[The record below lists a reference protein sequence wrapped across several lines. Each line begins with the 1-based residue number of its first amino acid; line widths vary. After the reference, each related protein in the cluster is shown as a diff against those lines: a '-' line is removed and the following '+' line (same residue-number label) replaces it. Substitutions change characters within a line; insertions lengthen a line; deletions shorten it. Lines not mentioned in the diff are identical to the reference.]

1 MQLLDYDD
9 SDGTMTLYLTTRE
22 YYDFADVVT
31 GVHSLFYM
39 QSPEILGVTEEEI
52 APLSES
58 LSALPRRV
66 VRERGK
72 ENLTEPAGRED
83 ILLVQD
89 SPEDGTKTIILRRND
104 FKKILSILHGV
115 YKTLN
120 NQDTT
125 VLETNEETLHDII
138 AKLEDVE
145 KDIALRRA

>member
-9 SDGTMTLYLTTRE
+9 NDGTMTLYLTTRE

-72 ENLTEPAGRED
+72 ENLTEPPGRED

-115 YKTLN
+115 YKTLDD
-120 NQDTT
+120 QDTT
-125 VLETNEETLHDII
+125 VLETNEETLRNII

-145 KDIALRRA
+145 KDIALLRV